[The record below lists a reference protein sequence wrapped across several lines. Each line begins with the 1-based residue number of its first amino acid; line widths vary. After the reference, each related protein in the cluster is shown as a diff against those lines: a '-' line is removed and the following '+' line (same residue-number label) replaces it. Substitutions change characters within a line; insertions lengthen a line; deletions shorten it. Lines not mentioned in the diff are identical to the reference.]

1 MTYFDEK
8 RCSGFP
14 PYKSKEAAKNEM
26 MICENEP
33 LSLLY
38 LFEANNYFIIII

>member
-14 PYKSKEAAKNEM
+14 SYKSKKAAKNEM
-26 MICENEP
+26 MTRENEP